1 MQSVKLNT
9 GYDMPILGLGTW
21 KSDKKK
27 VQKAVE
33 YALEC
38 GYRHLDCAY
47 CYLNEEEV
55 GAGIKNK
62 INDKT
67 VKREDI
73 FVTDKLWCNSHKP
86 EDVRPALMKTLE
98 SLQLEYLDLYLIHW
112 PMGFQKRGTEAFPK
126 DENGKVLFDDTDY
139 VDTWKAMEDLQ
150 KEGLVR
156 SIGVSNFNQFQ
167 INRILKECSVIPAV
181 NQFEIHPYLTGESLV
196 NYCQEKCIEVTGY
209 CPLGCGDRPWG
220 MKADDPVLL
229 KDPKLLE
236 IAAKSNKTAAQ
247 VALRYLVQRNI
258 IAIPKSVTPER
269 ILQNFQIFDFNLCK
283 DDMKTINKMNTN
295 SRICPMPEASEHK
308 YYVFR
313 ENYSE

>member
-38 GYRHLDCAY
+38 GYQHLDCAY
-47 CYLNEEEV
+47 RYLNEEEV

-181 NQFEIHPYLTGESLV
+181 NQFEIHPSLTGESLV
-196 NYCQEKCIEVTGY
+196 NYCQEKCIAVTGY

-269 ILQNFQIFDFNLCK
+269 IRQNFQIFDFNLCEV
-283 DDMKTINKMNTN
+283 DMKAINKMNTN
-295 SRICPMPEASEHK
+295 SRICPMSETSEHK